1 MMSQLCHL
9 AAMMRRLGWELALL
23 RREQISEQQADW
35 SVSEKNNL
43 NKQA

>member
-1 MMSQLCHL
+1 
-9 AAMMRRLGWELALL
+9 MMRRLGWELAEE

-43 NKQA
+43 EEDIPKHIQRI